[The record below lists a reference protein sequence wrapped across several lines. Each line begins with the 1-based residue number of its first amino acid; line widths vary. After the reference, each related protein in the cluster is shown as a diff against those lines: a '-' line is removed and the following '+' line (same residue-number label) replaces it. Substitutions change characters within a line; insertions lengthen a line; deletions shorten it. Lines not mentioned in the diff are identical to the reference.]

1 MARIQGDLE
10 AAKSQGH
17 LWLDLARTISDW
29 HHVGGALNNLCNV
42 AIQEGDL
49 DRASVLLEEAS
60 KRFGLRRIFTVSEIT
75 MGTRGY
81 IALSRGDLY
90 EAAAFFEEAFRL
102 ASEAGTD
109 EGIALAHLNVGLASL
124 ALNRHDKATAA
135 YVRGLRLA
143 AGLGYR
149 NWVAYA
155 QEGLAA
161 VSAARGRTDHALR
174 LLALAAAVRGEI
186 GTQRDP
192 VEQEIHTR
200 RWPRFRT
207 RSLKRRSAPPSS
219 RHASRLSTRP

>member
-1 MARIQGDLE
+1 MIID
-10 AAKSQGH
+10 
-17 LWLDLARTISDW
+17 
-29 HHVGGALNNLCNV
+29 
-42 AIQEGDL
+42 
-49 DRASVLLEEAS
+49 
-60 KRFGLRRIFTVSEIT
+60 
-75 MGTRGY
+75 
-81 IALSRGDLY
+81 
-90 EAAAFFEEAFRL
+90 EAAAFFEESFKL

-109 EGIALAHLNVGLASL
+109 EGIALALLNVGLASL
-124 ALNRHDKATAA
+124 ALNRHDEARAA

-192 VEQEIHTR
+192 VEQEIHTKTLAAIQDS
-200 RWPRFRT
+200 F
-207 RSLKRRSAPPSS
+207 PPEAIDAAFEEA
-219 RHASRLSTRP
+219 RQSTVDEAVTWVLESVG